1 MAKIYTNGKY
11 VEAPIPT
18 NEEITAMQEAQ
29 ARFEA
34 EQAKLPPTESERLEA
49 LEAAF
54 MEFVEVM
61 MGG

>member
-1 MAKIYTNGKY
+1 MLFANKNG
-11 VEAPIPT
+11 VRNAT
-18 NEEITAMQEAQ
+18 QEEITAMQEAQ

-54 MEFVEVM
+54 LEFVEVM

>member
-1 MAKIYTNGKY
+1 MKKYVNGKY
-11 VEAPIPT
+11 IEMTPS
-18 NEEITAMQEAQ
+18 EIAAMQEEQ

-54 MEFVEVM
+54 LEFVEVM

>member
-1 MAKIYTNGKY
+1 MKKILNGKY
-11 VEAPIPT
+11 IELTP
-18 NEEITAMQEAQ
+18 EEITAMQEAQ

-34 EQAKLPPTESERLEA
+34 EQAKQPPTEAERLEA